1 MAGQQYAIVVDY
13 PDAPPFVNGQHE
25 PGDWNGATGNAY
37 TAGTMAD
44 SWDNGATWVSHQA
57 DSI

>member
-13 PDAPPFVNGQHE
+13 PDAPPIVNGQHE